1 MRKNGVEVVLV
12 CVGKHSVRL
21 FRMWIIAVI
30 GMFLGT
36 GIILLFDTYAKVALA
51 EKAKYYERY
60 GLNQRIPW
68 TTSRV
73 VGAPDAN
80 SETDLILNLERR
92 LETFVG
98 IGRTIFNGKGTCHS
112 CHTIDASAGN
122 SRGPDLANIGAKAAT
137 RRPGMAAKAYLVE
150 SLYDPTAFLVPG
162 YDETMTPAWKPPI
175 SLSNLE
181 IEAVVTFLQSEG
193 GEADLAPIRPPIDIQ
208 TIAKEMETRSL
219 VLESDPERG
228 RDIFVNEAKCIA
240 CHEVDGI
247 EKPEE
252 QEPDAGI
259 AVAPGPN
266 LTDIAAFNS
275 IGFIEES
282 TLQPNAQITKGYGL
296 ATVKTSGAVIQGTL
310 VSQNS
315 EIIVLRIKEDNGSEV
330 ERTVRL
336 GEIDSEPIEALVD
349 LKTKGYFWVQVSP
362 SNSTEPISGDLLED
376 DVNSITLNTVV
387 GTRTVSKSN
396 LKVRVSLTTYDGEH
410 IVGEL
415 ISENA
420 DEIILTVN
428 GNPRTIDKNEE
439 LEDEPIYSRAFGK
452 RIGVESPMPTNYSQL
467 LTVADFNHLL
477 VFLSTLTGKAAG
489 EKEGPALSVRV
500 KKTFTN
506 VEVGRPVYIEP
517 EPGTNEL
524 LVVDLG
530 GRIYRIEDNRET
542 DTAQLLLDTGRET
555 FGLAFHPNYVENGHL
570 YVFSNGPKGGKPFET
585 SNYVSRYIIERHPP
599 RGYRANSEQIIMNWR
614 SHEHN
619 GGALAFG
626 HDGYLYISAGDG
638 SMDSD
643 TNITGEPGAV
653 HREPKG
659 QDITN
664 ILATI
669 MRIDVNRPDPG
680 RPYSIPKDNPFVD
693 FEGARPEIWVYGIR
707 NPWRMTFDRETG
719 HLWAGNVGQDQ
730 WEMIHLVRRG
740 ENYGWSLYEGS
751 HAFYLDRKPGPTPI
765 VKPTVEHSH
774 AESRSIT
781 GGVVY
786 YGSKFP
792 ELRGAYIYGDYV
804 TGKIWGLQHDGEK
817 LIWHRELSD
826 TANQIVSF
834 GVDHRGE
841 ILIADLNAGI
851 FAIERAPLVEPKGKF
866 PNRLSDTGLFASVKD
881 HKPVPAAIPY
891 SLNVQGWFDGAHV
904 QRYIGLPGNSQ
915 IDFRISSSWGF
926 PNGTVL
932 VQTLGL
938 DLEAGNS
945 DSRRRIETR
954 LLTRQADEWVGYSYI
969 WNDDQTDA
977 TLVPNAGLDRVYTI
991 KDAQVPSGHREQT
1004 WRYPSRD
1011 ECMVCH
1017 TRAAGFVL
1025 GLNTVQMNKLH
1036 DYNGV
1041 SDNQLRA
1048 LNHIGAFSK
1057 PLEKSP
1063 AEYPNLVNPYD
1074 RQEPLAARARSY
1086 LHANCSNC
1094 HVHTGGGNS
1103 LLEVEFNTPYDKTN
1117 MFNAPPLHDTFGIS
1131 DAKLVAPGSPERSIL
1146 YRRISRGGQGHMP
1159 PVGTSQVDRR
1169 AAELIRDWIAQME
1182 PFAQNGGE

>member
-1 MRKNGVEVVLV
+1 MER
-12 CVGKHSVRL
+12 VGKHSVRPVRSWL
-21 FRMWIIAVI
+21 TAIVCMLLV
-30 GMFLGT
+30 T
-36 GIILLFDTYAKVALA
+36 GIIPLIDTYGEPMSE
-51 EKAKYYERY
+51 EKAENHAPY
-60 GLNQRIPW
+60 GIDRRIPW

-73 VGAPDAN
+73 VGAPDPN
-80 SETDLILNLERR
+80 SETELILNLERR
-92 LETFVG
+92 LETFVE

-112 CHTIDASAGN
+112 CHTMDASTGN
-122 SRGPDLANIGAKAAT
+122 SRGPDLNNIGARSAT
-137 RRPGMAAKAYLVE
+137 RKSGMEAKAYLVE
-150 SLYDPTAFLVPG
+150 SLYDPAAFLVPG
-162 YDETMTPAWKPPI
+162 YDNTMTPAWKPPI

-181 IEAVVTFLQSEG
+181 IEAVVAFLQSQGAEP
-193 GEADLAPIRPPIDIQ
+193 DLFPFQPPIDIQ

-219 VLESDPERG
+219 VLESDPVRG

-247 EKPEE
+247 EKPDG
-252 QEPDAGI
+252 QEPDPGI
-259 AVAPGPN
+259 AVAPGPD

-282 TLQPNAQITKGYGL
+282 TLKPNAQITKGYGL
-296 ATVKTSGAVIQGTL
+296 ATVKTGGVEIQGTL
-310 VSQNS
+310 VFQDS
-315 EIIVLRIKEDNGSEV
+315 EKIILRIKEANGIEV
-330 ERTVRL
+330 ERTVQLR
-336 GEIDSEPIEALVD
+336 EVDSEPIEALVN
-349 LKTKGYFWVQVSP
+349 LETKGYFWIQVSP
-362 SNSTEPISGDLLED
+362 SNGTEPIRGDLVKED
-376 DVNSITLNTVV
+376 EKSITIKTDAV
-387 GTRTVSKSN
+387 THTVSKSN

-410 IVGEL
+410 VVGEL

-420 DEIILTVN
+420 DQIVLTVD

-439 LEDEPIYSRAFGK
+439 LDDDPIFSRALGK
-452 RIGVESPMPTNYSQL
+452 RIRVESPMPTNYPQL
-467 LTVADFNHLL
+467 LTVADFNDLL
-477 VFLSTLTGKAAG
+477 AFLSTLTGNPTGKKA
-489 EKEGPALSVRV
+489 GPALLVRA

-506 VEVGRPVYIEP
+506 VEIGRPVYIEP
-517 EPGTNEL
+517 EPGTDAL

-530 GRIYRIEDNRET
+530 GGIHRIQDDRET
-542 DTAQLLLDTGRET
+542 HTSQLLLDTGRET

-585 SNYVSRYIIERHPP
+585 SNYVSRYIIERRPP
-599 RGYRANSEQIIMNWR
+599 RSYKGNSEQVIMNWK

-626 HDGYLYISAGDG
+626 PDGYLYISAGDG

-669 MRIDVNRPDPG
+669 MRIDVDRPDPK
-680 RPYSIPKDNPFVD
+680 RPYSIPQDNPFVS
-693 FEGARPEIWVYGIR
+693 FHGARPEIWVYGIR
-707 NPWRMTFDRETG
+707 NPWRMTFDKETG

-751 HAFYLDRKPGPTPI
+751 HPFYIDRKPGPTPI

-786 YGSKFP
+786 YGSRFP

-804 TGKIWGLQHDGEK
+804 TGKIWGLKHDGK
-817 LIWHRELSD
+817 NLIWHKELGD
-826 TANQIVSF
+826 TSIQIVSF
-834 GVDHRGE
+834 GVDHSGE

-851 FAIERAPLVEPKGKF
+851 FNLERTPLVEPKAKF
-866 PNRLSDTGLFASVKD
+866 PIRLSDTGLFTSVKN
-881 HKPVPAAIPY
+881 HKPVPALIPY

-904 QRYIGLPGNSQ
+904 QRYIGLPDNLQ
-915 IDFRISSSWGF
+915 IDFRKLRSWGF

-932 VQTLGL
+932 VQTLEL

-954 LLTRQADEWVGYSYI
+954 LLTRQASEWVGYSYI

-977 TLVPNAGLDRVYTI
+977 TLVPALGLERVYTI
-991 KDAQVPSGHREQT
+991 GDSQLPGGHREQT
-1004 WRYPSRD
+1004 WRFPSRD

-1017 TRAAGFVL
+1017 TRASGFVL
-1025 GLNTVQMNKLH
+1025 GINTVQMNRSH
-1036 DYNGV
+1036 VYGGV

-1063 AEYPNLVNPYD
+1063 AEYPHLVNPYD
-1074 RQEPLAARARSY
+1074 PQEPLAARARAY

-1103 LLEVEFNTPYDKTN
+1103 LLEVEFNTPHEKTN
-1117 MFNAPPLHDTFGIS
+1117 MYNVPPLHETFGIS

-1146 YRRISRGGQGHMP
+1146 YRRISRGGEGHMP
-1159 PVGTSQVDRR
+1159 PVGTLQVDHR
-1169 AAELIRDWIAQME
+1169 AAALIRDWIARME
-1182 PFAQNGGE
+1182 PSAEEGGE